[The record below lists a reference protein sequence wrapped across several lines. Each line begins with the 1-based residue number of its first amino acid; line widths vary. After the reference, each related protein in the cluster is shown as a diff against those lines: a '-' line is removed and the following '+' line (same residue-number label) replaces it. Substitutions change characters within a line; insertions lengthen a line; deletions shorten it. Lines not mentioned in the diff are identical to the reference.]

1 MVFSMNGTVK
11 YIDADKQSPGI
22 FAGYDIGWAKSDDV
36 LIRGEAYN
44 VRSAQFSAEY
54 DVSKKALAIIK
65 RRLAAEQKALKLPVI
80 DAPPV
85 TRIRKPPI
93 PCAHCQRAT
102 ELLLALI
109 ATTQRKEAA

>member
-1 MVFSMNGTVK
+1 MKEWKWPGDYGISPDTGWISAYIGTAPS
-11 YIDADKQSPGI
+11 ADRLVTGTALNTLSDRLQ
-22 FAGYDIGWAKSDDV
+22 AG
-36 LIRGEAYN
+36 
-44 VRSAQFSAEY
+44 Y

-85 TRIRKPPI
+85 TRIRKQPI